1 MKIILGDNETEIIL
15 TTYLPN
21 FFIAMHKMSFFPNI
35 SEFNLTSN
43 ILLYEAQ
50 ITYFPH
56 MSYRLKPRT
65 V

>member
-1 MKIILGDNETEIIL
+1 MKIILGDYETEIIL
-15 TTYLPN
+15 TTYLPI
-21 FFIAMHKMSFFPNI
+21 FFIAMYKMSFFPNI
-35 SEFNLTSN
+35 CEFNLISN

-50 ITYFPH
+50 ITSFPY